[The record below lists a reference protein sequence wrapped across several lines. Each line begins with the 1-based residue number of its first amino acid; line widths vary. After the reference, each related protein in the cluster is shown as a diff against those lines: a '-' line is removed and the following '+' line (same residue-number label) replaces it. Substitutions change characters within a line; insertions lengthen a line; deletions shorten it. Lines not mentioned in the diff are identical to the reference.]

1 MPWSQLTKV
10 KNFTVILLYINLRVN
25 IEKDDNIFKIIQV
38 KRYIHIGNKV
48 RMWKFNSKFLMFM
61 KVSNSPTF
69 LRLFLLKI
77 LAWGW
82 GCSSAGQWSWALGS
96 PLGPQNNR
104 KRGSVNNGHQ
114 TLHFFPLSMRKRPK
128 SQPDDAEGQISD
140 KIQYYIQLHLNIPGN
155 QFQFVPSTQN
165 L

>member
-96 PLGPQNNR
+96 RPGTTKQQEKGLSEQWSPDTTFLSSIHEEETKEPARWCRGANIRQDTVLYTVTPQY
-104 KRGSVNNGHQ
+104 SW
-114 TLHFFPLSMRKRPK
+114 
-128 SQPDDAEGQISD
+128 
-140 KIQYYIQLHLNIPGN
+140 
-155 QFQFVPSTQN
+155 
-165 L
+165 